1 MHFSLRTFI
10 ASTISVSGGKAPDD
24 STETTER
31 GGEGRR
37 SVASSVFVGD
47 NQTSLLAY

>member
-31 GGEGRR
+31 GRGRR

-47 NQTSLLAY
+47 NQTSLLVQ